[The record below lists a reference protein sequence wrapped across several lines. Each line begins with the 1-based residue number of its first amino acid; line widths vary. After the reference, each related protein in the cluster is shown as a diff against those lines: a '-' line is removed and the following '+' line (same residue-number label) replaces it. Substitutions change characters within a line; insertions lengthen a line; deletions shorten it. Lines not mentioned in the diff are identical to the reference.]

1 MSSLF
6 DFPRLL
12 TGLVILFVI
21 FVPLERLFSIRPQRL
36 FRKGWITDV
45 THFLI
50 NEGLRKILLGVTL
63 LVVIQFLGFLVHPG
77 LQAWI
82 KAWPFWVQCVTAI
95 VINDIGSYWGHRW
108 AHQIPWLWR
117 FHAVHHSSEH
127 MDWLASA
134 RVHPV
139 DQTFIRT
146 CGIIPVYLLGFTRE
160 HFAVLLIFGG
170 FLAIFIHANIRWRLG
185 WLEWLIATPAFH
197 HWHHT
202 NEREHYDKNYA
213 ALLPW
218 VDKLFGTFN
227 LPNRM
232 PEKYGI
238 DEPMATSYLG
248 QLAQPFRGEKKSD
261 TAPLSNE
268 QVVPVGTAGA

>member
-1 MSSLF
+1 MLSSLF

-12 TGLVILFVI
+12 TGLIILFVI
-21 FVPLERLFSIRPQRL
+21 FVPLERLFAIRPQRV
-36 FRKGWITDV
+36 FRKGWFTDV
-45 THFLI
+45 VHFLV
-50 NEGLRKILLGVTL
+50 NEGLRKVLLAITL
-63 LVVIQFLGFLVHPG
+63 LVVLQLLSFLVHPG

-82 KAWPFWVQCVTAI
+82 KAWPFWIQCVTAI

-108 AHQIPWLWR
+108 AHQVPWLWR

-127 MDWLASA
+127 LDWLAAA

-146 CGIIPVYLLGFTRE
+146 CGIVPVFLLGFTRE
-160 HFAVLLIFGG
+160 HFAVLLAFGG
-170 FLAIFIHANIRWRLG
+170 LLAIFIHANVKWRFG

-202 NEREHYDKNYA
+202 NEKEHYDKNYA

-227 LPNRM
+227 LPDRL

-238 DEPMATSYLG
+238 DEPMAPSYLG
-248 QLAQPFRGEKKSD
+248 QLAQPFLGKRKP
-261 TAPLSNE
+261 APE
-268 QVVPVGTAGA
+268 MVAAATKVEAGA

>member
-1 MSSLF
+1 MNSPF

-21 FVPLERLFSIRPQRL
+21 FVPLERLFAIRPQRI
-36 FRKGWITDV
+36 FRKGWLTDV
-45 THFLI
+45 THFMI
-50 NEGLRKILLGVTL
+50 NEGLRKVLLGVTL
-63 LVVIQFLGFLVHPG
+63 LVVIQLLGFLVNPE
-77 LQAWI
+77 LQQWI
-82 KAWPFWVQCVTAI
+82 KTWPFWTQCITAI

-108 AHQIPWLWR
+108 AHNVPWLWR

-160 HFAVLLIFGG
+160 HFAVLLAFSG
-170 FLAIFIHANIRWRLG
+170 FLAIFIHANVKWRFG

-202 NEREHYDKNYA
+202 NEKEYHDKNYA

-218 VDKLFGTFN
+218 VDKLFGTFH
-227 LPNRM
+227 LPNRL

-238 DEPMATSYLG
+238 DEPMAAGYLG
-248 QLAQPFRGEKKSD
+248 QLAQPFRGKPRPAGD
-261 TAPLSNE
+261 
-268 QVVPVGTAGA
+268 VPPQSIAGEPVRP